1 MIASTI
7 RGGRSAVAP
16 TVMAGRFAVAPT
28 VIAGRIAAALAV
40 AALLA
45 GAPAEA
51 GTFRVDPVNI
61 VLAENRAATELRL
74 TNAEAAPVGVRV
86 TALRWT
92 QREGK
97 DVYEPTD
104 DVIASPPIFTV
115 APRGTQL
122 VRFGLRRR
130 IPGAAYRIIVEE
142 IPQAKAAG
150 VGIRVALKIDL
161 PLYVATGGKPAALT
175 WSVRRAADG
184 TLVAESRNAGGTHAQ
199 VKGVQALDSAGRP
212 LGRSDSRG
220 VVLPGSMRAWSLG
233 SATGEAATI
242 VVTTPQGEQRSPV
255 GGARP

>member
-7 RGGRSAVAP
+7 RGGRLAAAP
-16 TVMAGRFAVAPT
+16 TAAVGRFAALLT
-28 VIAGRIAAALAV
+28 AAAAAWVV
-40 AALLA
+40 A
-45 GAPAEA
+45 APAEA

-74 TNAEAAPVGVRV
+74 TNVEAAPVGVRV

-92 QREGK
+92 QRDGK

-130 IPGAAYRIIVEE
+130 TPGAAYRIVVEE

-161 PLYVATGGKPAALT
+161 PLYVATGGGKSSAALA

-184 TLVAESRNAGGTHAQ
+184 ALVAESRNSGGTHAQ
-199 VKGVQALDSAGRP
+199 VKAVQALDSAGRP
-212 LGRSDSRG
+212 LGRSDLRG

-233 SATGEAATI
+233 SSTGEAATI
-242 VVTTPQGEQRSPV
+242 VVTTPHGEQRSPV